1 MFLKLPSSAPSASF
15 RCLVAFIVLISAQP
29 LVAQTD
35 SSRLLNDIRTLAH
48 DNHQGRGAGSIGEQN
63 AAIYIAS
70 AFKKVGL
77 QPKGDGKSYLQ
88 KFNFNKG
95 IHGEGRTMQTAN
107 VVAFLDNK
115 RSHTIVI
122 GAHYDHLGTDGQG
135 SSLEPN
141 PADKIHNGADDN
153 ASGVAGV
160 LELARYYA
168 GNNVREGNNFLFI
181 CFSGEELG
189 LLGSKY
195 FTEHPTVDLSTV
207 NYMINMDMV
216 GRLDRSTNTLFV
228 SGVGTSPVWQPLL
241 ERCSSPSLLIRT
253 DSSGVGP
260 SDHTSFY
267 LKDIPVLHFFTGG
280 HSDYHRPSDDWEKIN
295 SSGEAKIL
303 DVIIALNAALDVGPK
318 LTFLQ
323 TRNKSLAGRATF
335 KVTLGIMPSY
345 SATEEGLK
353 VDGVTDG
360 RPAHKAG
367 IQTGDVIIEMGP
379 FRISNIEDYMKALG
393 EFEKGQTVPVKV
405 RRSNEVLTFSVT
417 F

>member
-1 MFLKLPSSAPSASF
+1 MAII
-15 RCLVAFIVLISAQP
+15 IVRPVLSQS
-29 LVAQTD
+29 D

-48 DNHQGRGAGSIGEQN
+48 DDHQGRGAGTTGEQS
-63 AAIYIAS
+63 AAAFITA
-70 AFKKVGL
+70 AFKAIGL

-88 KFNFNKG
+88 KFTFNKG
-95 IHGEGRTMQTAN
+95 IHGEGRIMQSAN
-107 VVAFLDNK
+107 VIAFLDNK
-115 RSHTIVI
+115 ASHTIVI
-122 GAHYDHLGTDGQG
+122 GAHYDHLGIDGQG
-135 SSLEPN
+135 SSLDPN

-168 GNNVREGNNFLFI
+168 GNKVPERNNFLFI

-195 FTEHPTVDLSTV
+195 FTEHPTIDPGTV

-228 SGVGTSPVWQPLL
+228 SGTGTSPVWQPLL
-241 ERCSSPSLLIRT
+241 ERYSSPSLLIRT

-295 SSGEAKIL
+295 ASGEAKIL
-303 DVIIALNAALDVGPK
+303 DLIIAMNAALDGEPK
-318 LTFLQ
+318 LTFLR
-323 TRNKSLAGRATF
+323 TRNKSLAGRAAF

-345 SATEEGLK
+345 SDTGDGLRI
-353 VDGVTDG
+353 DGVTEG

-367 IQTGDVIIEMGP
+367 IQTGDIIVEMGS
-379 FRISNIEDYMKALG
+379 FRIYNIEDYMKALA
-393 EFEKGQTVPVKV
+393 EFEKGQTVSIKV
-405 RRSNEVLTFSVT
+405 RRSNEVMTLYVT